1 MKRPHSSNNKWTSKT
16 QLQNRDVKLIKQT
29 FFLIDYKKKY
39 IYIGKISRKFG
50 FYTRALTKE
59 FINRKIKYSSFVIDS
74 Q

>member
-29 FFLIDYKKKY
+29 FFLIDNNKKKN
-39 IYIGKISRKFG
+39 IGKISRKFG

-59 FINRKIKYSSFVIDS
+59 FINRKIKYSSFVIDY